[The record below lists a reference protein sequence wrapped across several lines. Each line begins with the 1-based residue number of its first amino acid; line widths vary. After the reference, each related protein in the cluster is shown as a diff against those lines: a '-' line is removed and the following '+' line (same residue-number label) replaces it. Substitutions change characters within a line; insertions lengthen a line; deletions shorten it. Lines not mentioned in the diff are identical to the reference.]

1 MDLFLLVVEDRH
13 TGVNAWVYST
23 EERANAG
30 LDEWIQ
36 SSASRPEDIEDEEL
50 NDAQVA
56 DGCIRFVRYSVEDDC
71 AWIVRRTV
79 DAD

>member
-1 MDLFLLVVEDRH
+1 MDLFLLIVKDRH
-13 TGVNAWVYST
+13 SGVDSWAYST
-23 EERANAG
+23 QELADDG
-30 LDEWIQ
+30 LDEWVE

-56 DGCIRFVRYSVEDDC
+56 DGCVRFVRCSVEDDC